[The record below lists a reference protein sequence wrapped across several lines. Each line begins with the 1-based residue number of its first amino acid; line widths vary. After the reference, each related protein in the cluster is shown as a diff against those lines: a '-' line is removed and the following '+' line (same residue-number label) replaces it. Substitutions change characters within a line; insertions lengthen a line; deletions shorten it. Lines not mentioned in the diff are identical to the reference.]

1 MSKTILLT
9 LLLHCSLV
17 GASVHAQTY
26 PSKPIHV
33 IVPYATGGAADGLMR
48 PIGSRMSELLGQP
61 VIIENKA
68 GANGTVGADLVA
80 KSKPD
85 GYTILMGA
93 IGPNSVAGLMQAL
106 PYDPRKDFAPV
117 ALLASVSNVLVVNA
131 TSSIKSLKDLIE
143 QAKTRPG
150 VLTYGSTGNGSS
162 NQLAAELLKLAANIN
177 LIEVP
182 YKGGVPMQTDLMG
195 GYINI
200 LFDNLPAALPQI
212 RGGKFLPLA
221 VTSLK
226 RQPDLPNVPTM
237 DELGFSKFETGAWY
251 GLFLPAKT
259 PAHIVEQLN
268 AVTNKILNEPT
279 LQARFRTQGFD
290 LSLKSANEFGEFV
303 AAETSKWKTVIDKAG
318 IKAQ

>member
-1 MSKTILLT
+1 MSKKLILT
-9 LLLHCSLV
+9 LLLQCSLI

-48 PIGSRMSELLGQP
+48 PLGSRMAELLGQP

-80 KSKPD
+80 KSTPD

-93 IGPNSVAGLMQAL
+93 IGPNSVAGLMQSL
-106 PYDPRKDFAPV
+106 PYDPRQDFAPV

-150 VLTYGSTGNGSS
+150 GLTYGSTGNGSS
-162 NQLAAELLKLAANIN
+162 NQLAAELLKLAASIN

-226 RQPDLPNVPTM
+226 RQPDLPDVPTM

-268 AVTNKILNEPT
+268 TVVNKILNEAT
-279 LQARFRTQGFD
+279 LQARFRAQGFD
-290 LSLKSANEFGEFV
+290 LSLKSANEFSEFV
-303 AAETSKWKTVIDKAG
+303 AAETFKWKTVIDKAG

>member
-1 MSKTILLT
+1 
-9 LLLHCSLV
+9 
-17 GASVHAQTY
+17 
-26 PSKPIHV
+26 
-33 IVPYATGGAADGLMR
+33 
-48 PIGSRMSELLGQP
+48 MSELLGQP

-162 NQLAAELLKLAANIN
+162 NQLAAELLKLAANIS

-182 YKGGVPMQTDLMG
+182 YKGGVPMQT
-195 GYINI
+195 
-200 LFDNLPAALPQI
+200 DNLPAALPQI

-226 RQPDLPNVPTM
+226 RQPDLPDVPTM

-268 AVTNKILNEPT
+268 AVTNKILDEPT
-279 LQARFRTQGFD
+279 LKARFRTQGFD

-303 AAETSKWKTVIDKAG
+303 VAETSKWKTVIDKAG